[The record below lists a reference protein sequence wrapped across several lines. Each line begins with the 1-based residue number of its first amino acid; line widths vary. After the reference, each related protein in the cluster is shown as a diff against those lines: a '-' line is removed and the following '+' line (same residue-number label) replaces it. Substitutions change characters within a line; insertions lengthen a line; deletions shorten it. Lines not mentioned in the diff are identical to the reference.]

1 MADTDDQLQAN
12 TYIWSQSTDQITISF
27 LVPENCKSKDFDIA
41 IEHQYVRAGL
51 KGQEPVLKVK
61 R

>member
-27 LVPENCKSKDFDIA
+27 LVPENCKGKDLDIA